1 VKVLLVGPDPEQA
14 GLRCP
19 GVEVFERDAVK
30 VPDPVDALSR
40 LITIDPTII
49 FLSPALQVRDAVAF
63 ARTVRARPEGD
74 RVALAAWARR
84 SAHPALYDA
93 GVDACLAVEDAE
105 EEVRRQITQLVR
117 VAERADRARQRIVD
131 LLDRVEDIV
140 YAHDAEGR
148 YNLRQRRRRTP
159 HGMEAGGGHRP
170 ALPGAPHP
178 RGDSHLPRDD
188 GAEASRRGRPYA
200 LHLRGANEGRRPA
213 PPGGE
218 LHGGSPGRANGGGA
232 GHRPGRA
239 QPARAGGAASGER
252 GAPPRHPRRDPRR
265 RRPLRRARHL
275 HRMEARSPA
284 RTLPAG
290 ELRRAPRAGDH
301 GRPRRSHHG
310 ELRPRTPHGRARAHP
325 L

>member
-148 YNLRQRRRRTP
+148 YTFVNAAVERLTGWKREEVIGRRFQELLTP
-159 HGMEAGGGHRP
+159 EAIP
-170 ALPGAPHP
+170 I
-178 RGDSHLPRDD
+178 SQ
-188 GAEASRRGRPYA
+188 EMMGRK
-200 LHLRGANEGRRPA
+200 LRG
-213 PPGGE
+213 
-218 LHGGSPGRANGGGA
+218 
-232 GHRPGRA
+232 
-239 QPARAGGAASGER
+239 
-252 GAPPRHPRRDPRR
+252 
-265 RRPLRRARHL
+265 
-275 HRMEARSPA
+275 
-284 RTLPAG
+284 
-290 ELRRAPRAGDH
+290 
-301 GRPRRSHHG
+301 
-310 ELRPRTPHGRARAHP
+310 
-325 L
+325 